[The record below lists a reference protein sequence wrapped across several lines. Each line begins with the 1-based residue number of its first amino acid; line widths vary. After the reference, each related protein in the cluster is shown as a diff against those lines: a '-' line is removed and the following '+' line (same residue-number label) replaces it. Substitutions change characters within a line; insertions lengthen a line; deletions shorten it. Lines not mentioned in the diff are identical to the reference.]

1 MSIAIIVILF
11 LYASYLTL
19 EKYVVTGHIF
29 GSRSFPE
36 SQSSHDTT
44 QSPAPEETP
53 PLQDELVGESHFR
66 IGQSGHTKTNADYS
80 GQVVPQEVQHSN
92 IESNLAARHFP
103 PPPTAVPAVPPWPQQ
118 PSNSGSGFERQH
130 NPNTAINREQQL
142 PGILPDDSEF
152 RAWREALLRHQREA
166 EEITSRTSPGTD
178 ESEHLK
184 SDMFPERSEI
194 IGQVERENPHQATGV
209 TFDDMEAVENALIR
223 DDISLQQKEQAMKA
237 FSKLEGTDMDRLMR
251 ASILGSSEKIKRYMD
266 LYIGSEIR
274 PLSRKTKESILDI
287 FDIEEYV

>member
-19 EKYVVTGHIF
+19 EKYIVTGHIF
-29 GSRSFPE
+29 GSHSVPE
-36 SQSSHDTT
+36 SQSSHETA
-44 QSPAPEETP
+44 QSPEETP
-53 PLQDELVGESHFR
+53 PLQKELVGESHFR

-80 GQVVPQEVQHSN
+80 GQVVPQEVQHPN
-92 IESNLAARHFP
+92 IESNLAARHFSP
-103 PPPTAVPAVPPWPQQ
+103 PQPTVVPVVPPWPQQ
-118 PSNSGSGFERQH
+118 PSNSGPGFERQH

-142 PGILPDDSEF
+142 PGTLPEDSDF

-166 EEITSRTSPGTD
+166 EEITRKTSPG
-178 ESEHLK
+178 ESEHPM
-184 SDMFPERSEI
+184 SEMFPERSEI

-223 DDISLQQKEQAMKA
+223 DDISPQKKEQAMKA
-237 FSKLEGTDMDRLMR
+237 FSRLEGTDMDRLMR

-266 LYIGSEIR
+266 LYIGNEIR